1 MPAPLKRILVMQ
13 DNATVALLRQAL
25 IQEGYELL
33 ETTSVEQALT
43 WVRESPV
50 DMAIIEMAL
59 ANINGLELARQLR
72 TEDSTRRMVILMLTF
87 RTELEGKVAAFESGA
102 DEYLIKPVQGQE
114 LVYRIRLLLGRATRP
129 REVGTQQ
136 IKRGRIVAFFGTK
149 GGVGRTTIGVNLSVA
164 LQRRLRARTVLFD
177 ADFFF
182 GDIALHLNLSPSRT
196 ILDLVQRID
205 QLDQELVERVLTQH
219 PSGVRVL
226 LSPRNPEDVE
236 SIDPSHIE
244 RLLDYF
250 VTCYDYVIV
259 DCQTSYD
266 ERTLM
271 ILEKADAI
279 LLVIKPEVGCV
290 KNMAVFS
297 ELAAKLGL
305 SFDKKIHIV
314 LNRAG
319 SKSGIAPKEIERI
332 FRRQIEFQ
340 IGSGGNA
347 VVMSVN
353 RGVPLMVEH
362 PNHAFALQVA
372 QIADYLGRNLPPVEF
387 ESISVNSAP

>member
-1 MPAPLKRILVMQ
+1 MANASKRILIMQ
-13 DNATVALLRQAL
+13 DNATIALLRQSL
-25 IQEGYELL
+25 IPEGYELL
-33 ETTSVEQALT
+33 ETNSVEQALA
-43 WVRESPV
+43 WVKESPV
-50 DMAIIEMAL
+50 DMAIIEMSL
-59 ANINGLELARQLR
+59 ADINGLELTRQLR
-72 TEDSTRRMVILMLTF
+72 AEDSTRHLVILMLTF
-87 RTELEGKVAAFESGA
+87 RANVEDKVAAFESGA
-102 DEYLIKPVQGQE
+102 DEYLIKPVQPQE
-114 LVYRIRLLLGRATRP
+114 LVYRIRLLLGRSSRAAASQVQP
-129 REVGTQQ
+129 A
-136 IKRGRIVAFFGTK
+136 KRGRIIAFFGTK
-149 GGVGRTTIGVNLSVA
+149 GGVGRTTISVNLSVA
-164 LQRRLRARTVLFD
+164 LQRRLRAQTLLFD

-196 ILDLVQRID
+196 ILDLVQHID
-205 QLDQELVERVLTQH
+205 DLDQELIDRVVQQH

-236 SIDPSHIE
+236 SIGPDHIE
-244 RLLDYF
+244 RLLDHF
-250 VTCYDYVIV
+250 ATCYDYVIV

-305 SFDKKIHIV
+305 PIDKKVHIV

-340 IGSGGNA
+340 LGSGGSA
-347 VVMSVN
+347 VVVSVN

-362 PNHAFALQVA
+362 PNHAFALQVS
-372 QIADYLGRNLPPVEF
+372 QIADYLVRNLPPVET
-387 ESISVNSAP
+387 EIAPARSTG